1 MLDQQNLCKT
11 ASLNHPI
18 IKQKQCGQIYQ
29 KKNNVTQKWF
39 QQKSVSKFHPEI
51 RWLNLL
57 VIKRVWER
65 EESFQWKNEI
75 QKEGLIPTV
84 GLVPV
89 PGGWWAV
96 PGSLAPNV
104 SYSWQIS
111 LAGLLVN
118 ETMEGSVMLYLWSTC
133 SVATPRHSS
142 NSRLWVSFAFSS
154 SSRT

>member
-1 MLDQQNLCKT
+1 MDKYT
-11 ASLNHPI
+11 
-18 IKQKQCGQIYQ
+18 KRK
-29 KKNNVTQKWF
+29 NVTPKCF
-39 QQKSVSKFHPEI
+39 KQKSVSKFHPEI
-51 RWLNLL
+51 CWLNLL
-57 VIKRVWER
+57 VIKRDSNCVGER
-65 EESFQWKNEI
+65 IIIPVKKNGI
-75 QKEGLIPTV
+75 QKEALIPTV
-84 GLVPV
+84 WPVPV

-154 SSRT
+154 SYRKWHNTGVSKGKVDAGGLGG